1 MGSGHC
7 PSSFLGR
14 NAERG
19 QGFGAPTSPRPLPW
33 SGGGRGN
40 RRNGGAFG
48 GPRAGSL
55 PLKQLKNPLPGL
67 IIPGV
72 GDSVLVGLVC
82 GREEELSLSLPALE
96 RPWPSLV
103 LPP

>member
-7 PSSFLGR
+7 PSSSGR

-33 SGGGRGN
+33 NGGGGDS

-82 GREEELSLSLPALE
+82 SREEELSLSSPALE
-96 RPWPSLV
+96 RPWPSPAL
-103 LPP
+103 LP